1 MDIATAKLRLRI
13 GGWRLRALFLALT
26 VCGAARLEAAMDVS
40 LTASPSD
47 PAPVGTMI
55 TWNAAVFGAGSSD
68 LFYRFRV
75 SEAGG
80 GFHTIR
86 DYGPLSTLDWTSI
99 DEGVYEIELSV
110 RDRGT
115 LEVATTRSSFQLQSR
130 VSGGQAVISPT
141 SHPLV
146 FLFSSPGCDDGE
158 ARVRVQSSG
167 GVVQSTP
174 YKPCVPGQSLNFY
187 IAGLAPGASYSA
199 SLAVDRGRDSISG
212 PAVTFET
219 GVVPAGIE
227 APSVVQSSSAPG
239 SEGILLQTPLYQP
252 AIATDL
258 NGALLWFGPSDLTFL
273 TSPAGGG
280 TFLGLLTSGAGPE
293 HDIVRRFD
301 LIGMTVQET
310 NVARV
315 NEQLAAMGKRAISG
329 FHHDARSLPGGRT
342 VLLADVEQILT
353 DVQGPGPVD
362 VIGDMILVLDEDL
375 QVVWTWDTFDYL
387 DTSRRAVL
395 GETCLA
401 FVGCATHYLSADAN
415 DWTHGN
421 SVEGTPDGALLY
433 SSRHQDWLIKIDYQ
447 DGAGNGDIVWRLGK
461 DGDFT
466 YDSDEPYPWFSHQ
479 HDPTYESRSRSTI
492 TLFDNGNTRLGLD
505 PGGFSRGQAIQLDEE
520 HRIARLVLNEDLGVF
535 SSALGSA
542 QRLLDGTYAF
552 DAGFVSD
559 PDGTSG
565 AEAFSIQIDPSGDQV
580 VSSIKL
586 PGPVYRSF
594 RVTDLYG
601 PADAPARYGS
611 QIVDFRD

>member
-1 MDIATAKLRLRI
+1 MDIAAEKPRLRI
-13 GGWRLRALFLALT
+13 GGGRLGALLLALT
-26 VCGAARLEAAMDVS
+26 VGGAARLEAAMAVS
-40 LTASPSD
+40 LTASPPG

-55 TWNAAVFGAGSSD
+55 TWKAAVFGAGSGD
-68 LFYRFRV
+68 FRYRFRAR
-75 SEAGG
+75 EAGG
-80 GFHTIR
+80 GFRTIR
-86 DYGPLSTLDWTSI
+86 DYGPLSTLDWTAI
-99 DEGVYEIELSV
+99 DEGAYELELSV
-110 RDRGT
+110 RDQSS
-115 LEVATTRSSFQLQSR
+115 LDVATTLTPFQLESR
-130 VSGGQAVISPT
+130 VSGGEAVISPT

-146 FLFSSPGCDDGE
+146 FLFSSPGCDDGQ
-158 ARVRVQSSG
+158 ARVRVQSAEG
-167 GVVQSTP
+167 PAQSTP
-174 YKPCVPGQSLNFY
+174 SKPCVPGLSLNFY
-187 IAGLAPGASYSA
+187 IAGLAPGAFYSA

-212 PAVTFET
+212 QAVTFAT
-219 GVVPAGIE
+219 GLVPAGIE
-227 APSVVQSSSAPG
+227 APSVLQAASATA
-239 SEGILLQTPLYQP
+239 SEGILLQAPLYQP

-273 TSPAGGG
+273 TIPAAGG
-280 TFLGLLTSGAGPE
+280 TFLGLLSPGTGPE
-293 HDIVRRFD
+293 HEVVRRFD
-301 LIGMTVQET
+301 LVGMTVQET

-315 NEQLAAMGKRAISG
+315 NEQLAALGKRAISG

-375 QVVWTWDTFDYL
+375 QVAWTWDTFDHL

-401 FVGCATHYLSADAN
+401 FAGCATHYLSADAN
-415 DWTHGN
+415 EWTHGN

-433 SSRHQDWLIKIDYQ
+433 STRHQDWLIKIDYQ
-447 DGAGNGDIVWRLGK
+447 DGAGNGDILWRLGK

-479 HDPTYESRSRSTI
+479 HDATYESGSRSTI
-492 TLFDNGNTRLGLD
+492 TLFDNGNTRRGVD
-505 PGGFSRGQAIQLDEE
+505 PGGSSRGQAIELDEE
-520 HRIARLVLNEDLGVF
+520 HRIARLVLNAELGVF

-542 QRLLDGTYAF
+542 QKLLDGSYAF

-559 PDGTSG
+559 PDGAFG
-565 AEAFSIQIDPSGDQV
+565 AAAFSIQIDPPGNQV

-586 PGPVYRSF
+586 PEPVYRSF

-611 QIVDFRD
+611 QIVDFRE